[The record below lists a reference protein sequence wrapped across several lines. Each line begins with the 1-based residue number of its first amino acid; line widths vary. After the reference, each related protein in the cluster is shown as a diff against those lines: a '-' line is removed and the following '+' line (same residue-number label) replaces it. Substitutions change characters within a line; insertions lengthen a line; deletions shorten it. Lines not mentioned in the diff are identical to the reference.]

1 MSNREDLLRKLK
13 ALSERGEGGEAINA
27 TEKLKQLMKRYGMK
41 ENDLEDDVREYRD
54 FKYSG
59 HFEGKLLEQIIY
71 MVMGD
76 VQVYCRNRNGRNI
89 PNLDVVYCTNA
100 EQIEIQAA
108 FDFYKYHLNAGF
120 EKYYIAFV
128 QREDLFPDPSKQK
141 TNSKPTVIDDDTR
154 RLYYSMDKHSRYL
167 QLEAGQK

>member
-27 TEKLKQLMKRYGMK
+27 TEKLKQLMKRYGIN
-41 ENDLEDDVREYRD
+41 EADLEDERREHRD

-59 HFEGKLLEQIIY
+59 HYEGKLLSQIIY
-71 MVMGD
+71 MVTGD
-76 VQVYCRNRNGRNI
+76 VQLYSRTRNGRKL
-89 PNLDVVYCTNA
+89 PNVTVVECTQA

-120 EKYYIAFV
+120 EKYYMAFV
-128 QREDLFPDPSKQK
+128 QKEDIFPDPSKRK
-141 TNSKPTVIDDDTR
+141 ADVKAADVDEDTM
-154 RLYYSMDKHSRYL
+154 RLYHSIDKHNRYL
-167 QLEAGQK
+167 QLEAGHK